1 MPEVQFAGTRQSE
14 QANATD
20 AAAGISHAV
29 IQDVSGRLYDIFV
42 SSNAKGQKRLHD
54 RARAAW
60 VLQKTKGLAALGFA
74 HEEMLKFVPG
84 SLSNKANQTN
94 QQNQAN
100 QQDSTNNQ
108 SQSELH
114 FGSIGE
120 ADFNNPT
127 VLICNHLN
135 GNARELSLLTT
146 DDCVNAGT
154 AIGAIHRLSP
164 SFLTKSDYP
173 SFTTGQ
179 IRTQL
184 TSWIKRLRQAG
195 HIPTE
200 ITDNWSRV
208 LETDGLW
215 SFDTCPVHGGF
226 KDGDFLFSGSTI
238 TAITNWQSMQ
248 INDPAR
254 DLAWIFAKLNEQ
266 HRNALLSAYGRIL
279 GSRLDSMIML
289 RANLWLQMEQVGDFI
304 QALQRADTTGI
315 MRFKA
320 QVERL
325 AHELTRINN
334 SRAASANQNN
344 NSANP
349 ASSLT
354 VGDIVKDDIVKDNS
368 IKDNAVKDDTIS
380 SDATNE
386 KTVVTLKQE
395 DQKDYKDNTYEQTIT
410 INDNTNATETAT
422 KTATIADGLET
433 QVISSV
439 NKTNDVNNNA
449 TNEVSNSNND
459 FVDKADANSNVERIE
474 SGEGVDSNNS
484 VENVNTN
491 SNDGNGNNS
500 NGNNGNKNEDLD
512 KPATIIIP
520 MLKDAELAIKDAKS
534 KLESTRTSANTGES
548 TNAQN

>member
-266 HRNALLSAYGRIL
+266 HRNALLSAYGRML

-433 QVISSV
+433 QAYNSV

>member
-84 SLSNKANQTN
+84 SLSNKENQTN
-94 QQNQAN
+94 QANQAN
-100 QQDSTNNQ
+100 QQDSTNSQNQ
-108 SQSELH
+108 NELH
-114 FGSIGE
+114 FDSIGE

-127 VLICNHLN
+127 MLICNHLN

-146 DDCVNAGT
+146 DDCVNSGT

-266 HRNALLSAYGRIL
+266 HRNALLSAYGRML

-459 FVDKADANSNVERIE
+459 FVDKADANNSVESAN
-474 SGEGVDSNNS
+474 SGESVDSTNI
-484 VENVNTN
+484 VENVNIN

-500 NGNNGNKNEDLD
+500 NGNKNEDLD

-534 KLESTRTSANTGES
+534 KLENTSTSANTGES
-548 TNAQN
+548 TNAQS

>member
-100 QQDSTNNQ
+100 QQDSTNSQNQ
-108 SQSELH
+108 NELH
-114 FGSIGE
+114 FDSIGE

-238 TAITNWQSMQ
+238 TAVTNWQSMQ

-266 HRNALLSAYGRIL
+266 HRNALLSAYGRML

-439 NKTNDVNNNA
+439 NKTNDVNNNT
-449 TNEVSNSNND
+449 TNEVSDSNND
-459 FVDKADANSNVERIE
+459 FADKANA
-474 SGEGVDSNNS
+474 NNS
-484 VENVNTN
+484 VESANSGESVDSTNIVENVNIN

-500 NGNNGNKNEDLD
+500 NGNKNEVLD

-520 MLKDAELAIKDAKS
+520 MLKDAELAIKDAKN
-534 KLESTRTSANTGES
+534 KLENNTENS
-548 TNAQN
+548 ENN

>member
-100 QQDSTNNQ
+100 QQDSTNSQNQ
-108 SQSELH
+108 NELH
-114 FGSIGE
+114 FDSIGE

-127 VLICNHLN
+127 VLICNHLS

-266 HRNALLSAYGRIL
+266 HRNALLSAYGRML

-368 IKDNAVKDDTIS
+368 IKDDVVKDDTIS

-439 NKTNDVNNNA
+439 NKTNDVNNNT
-449 TNEVSNSNND
+449 TNEVSDSNND
-459 FVDKADANSNVERIE
+459 FADKANA
-474 SGEGVDSNNS
+474 NNS
-484 VENVNTN
+484 VESANSGESVDSTNIVENVNIN

-500 NGNNGNKNEDLD
+500 NGNKNEVLD

-520 MLKDAELAIKDAKS
+520 MLKDAELAIKDAKN
-534 KLESTRTSANTGES
+534 KLENNTENS
-548 TNAQN
+548 ENN

>member
-29 IQDVSGRLYDIFV
+29 VQDVSGNLYDIFV
-42 SSNAKGQKRLHD
+42 SSEEKGQKRLHD

-84 SLSNKANQTN
+84 SLSNQ
-94 QQNQAN
+94 
-100 QQDSTNNQ
+100 NNQ
-108 SQSELH
+108 NTQNTKATQSAQEDNQSDSNSLY
-114 FGSIGE
+114 GE
-120 ADFNNPT
+120 KLGHADFNNPT
-127 VLICNHLN
+127 VLICPHLN
-135 GNARELSLLTT
+135 GSARELSLLTT

-154 AIGAIHRLSP
+154 AMGAIHRLSP
-164 SFLTKSDYP
+164 TFLTKGGYP
-173 SFTTGQ
+173 TFTTGQ
-179 IRTQL
+179 IRAQL

-215 SFDTCPVHGGF
+215 AFDTCPVHGGF

-266 HRNALLSAYGRIL
+266 HRNALLSAYGRML
-279 GSRLDSMIML
+279 GARLDSMIML
-289 RANLWLQMEQVGDFI
+289 RANLWLQMEQVGDFV

-334 SRAASANQNN
+334 SRSANANQNN
-344 NSANP
+344 NSSANP

-354 VGDIVKDDIVKDNS
+354 VGDIVKDD
-368 IKDNAVKDDTIS
+368 TIES

-386 KTVVTLKQE
+386 SNISAKSQTIALNSNNDSTSENPTKVNYSNSQAQE
-395 DQKDYKDNTYEQTIT
+395 DSYKES
-410 INDNTNATETAT
+410 DNTNAT
-422 KTATIADGLET
+422 KTTSVADNLET
-433 QVISSV
+433 QVINSII
-439 NKTNDVNNNA
+439 NNA
-449 TNEVSNSNND
+449 DNSN
-459 FVDKADANSNVERIE
+459 KNSDGSIE
-474 SGEGVDSNNS
+474 SNNS
-484 VENVNTN
+484 IESKDNNVENTGEN
-491 SNDGNGNNS
+491 
-500 NGNNGNKNEDLD
+500 NEDLD

-520 MLKDAELAIKDAKS
+520 MLKDADQAIKDAKD
-534 KLESTRTSANTGES
+534 KLSNS
-548 TNAQN
+548 

>member
-1 MPEVQFAGTRQSE
+1 M
-14 QANATD
+14 
-20 AAAGISHAV
+20 
-29 IQDVSGRLYDIFV
+29 
-42 SSNAKGQKRLHD
+42 HD

-266 HRNALLSAYGRIL
+266 HRNALLSAYGRML

-354 VGDIVKDDIVKDNS
+354 VGDI
-368 IKDNAVKDDTIS
+368 VKDDTIS

>member
-29 IQDVSGRLYDIFV
+29 IQDVSGSLYDIYV

-84 SLSNKANQTN
+84 SLSSQNNQNNQNNNNNLEN
-94 QQNQAN
+94 QQNQGA
-100 QQDSTNNQ
+100 SYF
-108 SQSELH
+108 E
-114 FGSIGE
+114 SIGE

-127 VLICNHLN
+127 VLICKHLN
-135 GNARELSLLTT
+135 GCSRELSLLTT

-154 AIGAIHRLSP
+154 AMGAIHRLSP
-164 SFLTKSDYP
+164 SFLTKGGYP

-179 IRTQL
+179 IRAQL

-208 LETDGLW
+208 LETEGLW

-254 DLAWIFAKLNEQ
+254 DLAWIFAKLSEQ
-266 HRNALLSAYGRIL
+266 HRNALLSAYGRML
-279 GSRLDSMIML
+279 GSKLDGMIML

-334 SRAASANQNN
+334 SRAANAKQNN
-344 NSANP
+344 ADANP

-354 VGDIVKDDIVKDNS
+354 VGDIVKDDIVKDNT
-368 IKDNAVKDDTIS
+368 IKDDTIES

-386 KTVVTLKQE
+386 TVVTLKQE
-395 DQKDYKDNTYEQTIT
+395 EQKDYNKDNTNEQTVAL
-410 INDNTNATETAT
+410 NDDTNAT
-422 KTATIADGLET
+422 KTATLADSMET

-439 NKTNDVNNNA
+439 SKANDANNDANNESNSSNNA
-449 TNEVSNSNND
+449 DAENSD
-459 FVDKADANSNVERIE
+459 DANSK
-474 SGEGVDSNNS
+474 NN
-484 VENVNTN
+484 E
-491 SNDGNGNNS
+491 DDDNNE
-500 NGNNGNKNEDLD
+500 NNGNKTEDSD

-534 KLESTRTSANTGES
+534 KLENNTENS
-548 TNAQN
+548 ENN

>member
-94 QQNQAN
+94 HANQAN
-100 QQDSTNNQ
+100 QQDSTNSQNQ
-108 SQSELH
+108 NELH
-114 FGSIGE
+114 FDSIGE

-238 TAITNWQSMQ
+238 TSITNWQSMQ

>member
-100 QQDSTNNQ
+100 QQDSTNSQNQ
-108 SQSELH
+108 NELH
-114 FGSIGE
+114 FDSIGE

-266 HRNALLSAYGRIL
+266 HRNALLSAYGRML

-368 IKDNAVKDDTIS
+368 IKDDVVKDDTIS

-439 NKTNDVNNNA
+439 NKTNDVNNNT

-491 SNDGNGNNS
+491 SNDG

>member
-94 QQNQAN
+94 HANQAN
-100 QQDSTNNQ
+100 QQDSTNSQNQ
-108 SQSELH
+108 NELH
-114 FGSIGE
+114 FDSIGE

-266 HRNALLSAYGRIL
+266 HRNALLSAYGRML

-354 VGDIVKDDIVKDNS
+354 VGDIVKDDIVKDN
-368 IKDNAVKDDTIS
+368 AVKDDTIS

-410 INDNTNATETAT
+410 INDNTNATEAAT

-439 NKTNDVNNNA
+439 NKTNNVNNNS
-449 TNEVSNSNND
+449 TNEVNDSNND
-459 FVDKADANSNVERIE
+459 FVDKANANNSVESAD
-474 SGEGVDSNNS
+474 SGESADSNNS
-484 VENVNTN
+484 VESVDIN

>member
-29 IQDVSGRLYDIFV
+29 IQDVSGSLYDIFV
-42 SSNAKGQKRLHD
+42 SSNTKGQKRLHD

-266 HRNALLSAYGRIL
+266 HRNALLSAYGRML

>member
-1 MPEVQFAGTRQSE
+1 
-14 QANATD
+14 
-20 AAAGISHAV
+20 
-29 IQDVSGRLYDIFV
+29 
-42 SSNAKGQKRLHD
+42 
-54 RARAAW
+54 
-60 VLQKTKGLAALGFA
+60 
-74 HEEMLKFVPG
+74 
-84 SLSNKANQTN
+84 
-94 QQNQAN
+94 
-100 QQDSTNNQ
+100 
-108 SQSELH
+108 
-114 FGSIGE
+114 
-120 ADFNNPT
+120 
-127 VLICNHLN
+127 
-135 GNARELSLLTT
+135 
-146 DDCVNAGT
+146 
-154 AIGAIHRLSP
+154 
-164 SFLTKSDYP
+164 
-173 SFTTGQ
+173 
-179 IRTQL
+179 
-184 TSWIKRLRQAG
+184 
-195 HIPTE
+195 
-200 ITDNWSRV
+200 
-208 LETDGLW
+208 
-215 SFDTCPVHGGF
+215 
-226 KDGDFLFSGSTI
+226 DFLFSGSTI
-238 TAITNWQSMQ
+238 TAVTNWQSMQ

-266 HRNALLSAYGRIL
+266 HRNALLSAYGRML

-439 NKTNDVNNNA
+439 NKTNDVNNNT
-449 TNEVSNSNND
+449 TNEVSDSNND
-459 FVDKADANSNVERIE
+459 FADKANA
-474 SGEGVDSNNS
+474 NNS
-484 VENVNTN
+484 VESANSGESVDSTNIVENVNIN

-500 NGNNGNKNEDLD
+500 NGNKNEVLD

-520 MLKDAELAIKDAKS
+520 MLKDAELAIKDAKN
-534 KLESTRTSANTGES
+534 KLENNTENS
-548 TNAQN
+548 ENN

>member
-449 TNEVSNSNND
+449 TNEISNSNND

>member
-266 HRNALLSAYGRIL
+266 HRNALLSAYGRML

-500 NGNNGNKNEDLD
+500 NGNKNEVLD

-520 MLKDAELAIKDAKS
+520 MLKDAELAIKDAKN
-534 KLESTRTSANTGES
+534 KLENNTENS
-548 TNAQN
+548 ENN

>member
-60 VLQKTKGLAALGFA
+60 LLQKTKGLAALGFA

-266 HRNALLSAYGRIL
+266 HRNALLSAYGRML

>member
-100 QQDSTNNQ
+100 QQDSTNSQNQ
-108 SQSELH
+108 NELH
-114 FGSIGE
+114 FDSIGE

-266 HRNALLSAYGRIL
+266 HRNALLSAYGRML

>member
-29 IQDVSGRLYDIFV
+29 IQDVSGNLYDIFV
-42 SSNAKGQKRLHD
+42 SSEEKGQKRLHD

-84 SLSNKANQTN
+84 SLSNQNNQNTQNTKAAQSV
-94 QQNQAN
+94 QSAQAA
-100 QQDSTNNQ
+100 QATQENNQ
-108 SQSELH
+108 SDSNSLY
-114 FGSIGE
+114 GE
-120 ADFNNPT
+120 RLGQADFNNPT
-127 VLICNHLN
+127 VLICPHLN
-135 GNARELSLLTT
+135 GSARELSLLTT

-154 AIGAIHRLSP
+154 AMGAIHRLSP
-164 SFLTKSDYP
+164 AFLTKGGYP
-173 SFTTGQ
+173 TFTTGQ
-179 IRTQL
+179 IRAQL

-215 SFDTCPVHGGF
+215 AFDTCPVHGGF

-266 HRNALLSAYGRIL
+266 HRNALLSAYGRML
-279 GSRLDSMIML
+279 GARLDSMIML
-289 RANLWLQMEQVGDFI
+289 RANLWLQMEQVGDFV

-334 SRAASANQNN
+334 SRNANANQNN
-344 NSANP
+344 NSSENP

-354 VGDIVKDDIVKDNS
+354 VGDIVKDD
-368 IKDNAVKDDTIS
+368 TIES

-386 KTVVTLKQE
+386 SNISAKSQTIALNSNNDSTSENPTKVNYSNSQAQE
-395 DQKDYKDNTYEQTIT
+395 DSYKES
-410 INDNTNATETAT
+410 DNTNAT
-422 KTATIADGLET
+422 KTTSVADNLET
-433 QVISSV
+433 QVINSII
-439 NKTNDVNNNA
+439 NNA
-449 TNEVSNSNND
+449 DNSN
-459 FVDKADANSNVERIE
+459 KNSDGSIE
-474 SGEGVDSNNS
+474 SSIESNIESNNS
-484 VENVNTN
+484 IESKDNNVENT
-491 SNDGNGNNS
+491 GENN
-500 NGNNGNKNEDLD
+500 NEDLD

-520 MLKDAELAIKDAKS
+520 MLKDADQAIKDAKD
-534 KLESTRTSANTGES
+534 KLSNS
-548 TNAQN
+548 

>member
-94 QQNQAN
+94 HANQAN
-100 QQDSTNNQ
+100 QQDSTNSQNQ
-108 SQSELH
+108 NELH
-114 FGSIGE
+114 FDSIGE

>member
-266 HRNALLSAYGRIL
+266 HRNALLSAYGRML

>member
-29 IQDVSGRLYDIFV
+29 IQDVSGSLYDIYV

-84 SLSNKANQTN
+84 SLSSQNNQNNQNNNNNLEN
-94 QQNQAN
+94 QQNQQN
-100 QQDSTNNQ
+100 QGASYF
-108 SQSELH
+108 E
-114 FGSIGE
+114 SIGE

-127 VLICNHLN
+127 VLICKHLN
-135 GNARELSLLTT
+135 GCSRELSLLTT

-154 AIGAIHRLSP
+154 AMGAIHRLSP
-164 SFLTKSDYP
+164 SFLTKGGYP

-179 IRTQL
+179 IRAQL

-208 LETDGLW
+208 LETEGLW

-254 DLAWIFAKLNEQ
+254 DLAWIFAKLSEQ
-266 HRNALLSAYGRIL
+266 HRNALLSAYGRML
-279 GSRLDSMIML
+279 GSKLDGMIML

-334 SRAASANQNN
+334 SRAANAKQNN
-344 NSANP
+344 ADANP

-354 VGDIVKDDIVKDNS
+354 VGDIVKDDIVKDD
-368 IKDNAVKDDTIS
+368 IVKDNNIKDDTIES

-395 DQKDYKDNTYEQTIT
+395 EQKDYNKDNTNEQTVAL
-410 INDNTNATETAT
+410 NDDTNAT
-422 KTATIADGLET
+422 KTTTLADSMET

-439 NKTNDVNNNA
+439 SKANDANNDSNNESNSSNNA
-449 TNEVSNSNND
+449 DAENSD
-459 FVDKADANSNVERIE
+459 DANSK
-474 SGEGVDSNNS
+474 NN
-484 VENVNTN
+484 ED
-491 SNDGNGNNS
+491 DGNNE
-500 NGNNGNKNEDLD
+500 NNGNKTEDSD

-534 KLESTRTSANTGES
+534 KLENNTENS
-548 TNAQN
+548 ENN

>member
-94 QQNQAN
+94 HANQAN
-100 QQDSTNNQ
+100 QQDSTNSQNQ
-108 SQSELH
+108 NELH
-114 FGSIGE
+114 FDSIGE

-266 HRNALLSAYGRIL
+266 HRNALLSAYGRML

-354 VGDIVKDDIVKDNS
+354 VGDIVKDDIVKDN
-368 IKDNAVKDDTIS
+368 AVKDDTIS

-410 INDNTNATETAT
+410 INDNTNSTEAAT

-439 NKTNDVNNNA
+439 NKTNDANN
-449 TNEVSNSNND
+449 NSNNESNSSNN
-459 FVDKADANSNVERIE
+459 ADAENSDEAN
-474 SGEGVDSNNS
+474 SKNN
-484 VENVNTN
+484 E
-491 SNDGNGNNS
+491 D
-500 NGNNGNKNEDLD
+500 NGNKNEDSD

-520 MLKDAELAIKDAKS
+520 MLKDAELAIKDAKN

>member
-94 QQNQAN
+94 HANQAN
-100 QQDSTNNQ
+100 QQDSTNSQNQ
-108 SQSELH
+108 NELH
-114 FGSIGE
+114 FDSIGE

-349 ASSLT
+349 SSSLT

>member
-100 QQDSTNNQ
+100 QQDSTNSQNQ
-108 SQSELH
+108 NELH
-114 FGSIGE
+114 FDSIGE

-195 HIPTE
+195 NIPTE

-368 IKDNAVKDDTIS
+368 IKDDVVKDDTIS

>member
-29 IQDVSGRLYDIFV
+29 IQDVSGSLYDIFV
-42 SSNAKGQKRLHD
+42 SSNTKGQKRLHD

-238 TAITNWQSMQ
+238 TAVTNWQSMQ

-354 VGDIVKDDIVKDNS
+354 VGDIVKDNV
-368 IKDNAVKDDTIS
+368 VKDDTIES

-410 INDNTNATETAT
+410 INDNTNSTEAAT

-439 NKTNDVNNNA
+439 GKSNDANN
-449 TNEVSNSNND
+449 NSNNESNSSNN
-459 FVDKADANSNVERIE
+459 ADAENS
-474 SGEGVDSNNS
+474 DD
-484 VENVNTN
+484 TN
-491 SNDGNGNNS
+491 SKNNEDDGNNENDGN
-500 NGNNGNKNEDLD
+500 KTEDSD

-520 MLKDAELAIKDAKS
+520 MLKDAELAIKDAKN
-534 KLESTRTSANTGES
+534 KLENNTENS
-548 TNAQN
+548 ENN

>member
-100 QQDSTNNQ
+100 QQDSTNSQNQ
-108 SQSELH
+108 NELH
-114 FGSIGE
+114 FDSIGE

-266 HRNALLSAYGRIL
+266 HRNALLSAYGRML

-334 SRAASANQNN
+334 SRAANANQNN

-368 IKDNAVKDDTIS
+368 IKDDVVKDDTIS

>member
-266 HRNALLSAYGRIL
+266 HRNALLSAYGRML

-491 SNDGNGNNS
+491 SNDGNGNNG

>member
-94 QQNQAN
+94 HANQAN
-100 QQDSTNNQ
+100 QQDSTNSQNQ
-108 SQSELH
+108 NELH
-114 FGSIGE
+114 FDSIGE

-266 HRNALLSAYGRIL
+266 HRNALLSAYGRML